1 MRTRVVMMTFVAVLV
16 TLSLSVALEDSDASV
31 PDADET
37 VYFFSYDLTFST
49 CLRYVGNPCLLRHG
63 RTVTVIRY
71 ALPFVRMG

>member
-37 VYFFSYDLTFST
+37 VYFFSYDLTFFYDGGGVPTSVEWDA
-49 CLRYVGNPCLLRHG
+49 VGIDKDNG
-63 RTVTVIRY
+63 
-71 ALPFVRMG
+71 